1 MGAVRSGG
9 PVYRTQ
15 GRVLSAKYKAWRAFQ
30 TRGVPVRDKT
40 GKIVEWVGALT
51 DVQDTLDAQE
61 KLLQRE
67 RELAESRSTAAK
79 LRDQLRRLLEANSIG
94 LITTREDD
102 VLEANDAFLRMIG
115 LDRSRFALP
124 ISWRE
129 LTAPGYE
136 EADALALAQLQEGGE
151 CLPFQKE
158 YTRADGVRVPVLLGA
173 VAFNREPLECV
184 CFIVDITAQKQAEW
198 A

>member
-1 MGAVRSGG
+1 
-9 PVYRTQ
+9 
-15 GRVLSAKYKAWRAFQ
+15 
-30 TRGVPVRDKT
+30 
-40 GKIVEWVGALT
+40 
-51 DVQDTLDAQE
+51 
-61 KLLQRE
+61 
-67 RELAESRSTAAK
+67 
-79 LRDQLRRLLEANSIG
+79 LLEANSIG
-94 LITTREDD
+94 LITTRED